1 MCDPV
6 TLGLAAAAS
15 VGGAIVSGNSAK
27 DAAARDAA
35 ARNAVLAQ
43 TISKENGLAADNATQ
58 LNGNLAHYAPGAQDA
73 QLADAQ
79 AKRTA
84 TSTGNMTTTDPNSV
98 PLPADTNP
106 AATGDLAKR
115 MLAVH
120 DGAVS
125 RAGLNANLGG
135 FGDTWLKNNLNTNEA
150 DRNIG
155 VTNNYAEGDKAILPA
170 LQDDAAAA
178 AYKPPSIWGP
188 ILTGIG
194 GVAAGAAGG
203 GKSVSSLMPSSVNVS
218 NVWNPIQGVAG

>member
-1 MCDPV
+1 MCNPLMLAGAV
-6 TLGLAAAAS
+6 GLGAAGS
-15 VGGAIVSGNSAK
+15 IINGNSAK
-27 DAAARDAA
+27 EAAQRDAQ

-43 TISKENGLAADNATQ
+43 TIAKEKGYAADNAKEFG
-58 LNGNLAHYAPGAQDA
+58 GNIAHYAPGSQDA
-73 QLADAQ
+73 QLASAQ

-84 TSTGNMTTTDPNSV
+84 TMTGNMTSADPTAV

-125 RAGLNANLGG
+125 RAGLTAKVGG
-135 FGDTWLKNNLNTNEA
+135 YGDTWLQNNLNTNEA

-155 VTNNYAEGDKAILPA
+155 VTNNYAEGQKAILPA

-178 AYKPPSIWGP
+178 AYKPPSVWGSV
-188 ILTGIG
+188 LSGLG

-203 GKSVSSLMPSSVNVS
+203 GKSIGSMMPKVDVS
-218 NVWNPIQGVAG
+218 NVWNPIAGVTGH